1 MEKKRDF
8 LSLFDVSDRELASLI
23 RRAEELRFLRQMR
36 EPHASRPGRMLALIF
51 EKASTRTRVSF
62 EVAIAELGGHAVVLG
77 RNDSQLGR
85 GEPIKDT
92 ARVMAGYCHGI
103 MVRTFGHEGVLELA
117 RYARVPVINGLSDL
131 LHPCQVLAD
140 LQTVYSHLA
149 HLADRANPADLTH
162 SASLR
167 GAEVALASAP
177 DVLSVLR
184 SVRYAWVGD
193 GNNMANTWIE
203 AAGLLGLDL
212 ALACPKGYEPNPDV
226 LGRARATRKGSIQL
240 THDAREAVAGRH
252 VLSTD
257 VFASMGK
264 EDEVEARRK
273 AFAGYCLD
281 AKLLAAADA
290 RAIVMHCLPAHR
302 GEEIT
307 DEVIE
312 GSASV
317 VWQEAENRL
326 HAQKA
331 LLEWLLP

>member
-1 MEKKRDF
+1 MKTKRDF
-8 LSLFDVSDRELASLI
+8 LSLFDVTDAELAMLI
-23 RRAEELRFLRQMR
+23 RRAEELRFVRQMH
-36 EPHASRPGRMLALIF
+36 EPHASRPGRMLGLIF

-62 EVAIAELGGHAVVLG
+62 EVAITELGGHAIVLG

-92 ARVMAGYCHGI
+92 ARVMARYCHAI
-103 MVRTFGHEGVLELA
+103 MVRTFGHEIAQELA
-117 RYARVPVINGLSDL
+117 TYASVPVINGLTDL

-140 LQTVYSHLA
+140 LQTVYA
-149 HLADRANPADLTH
+149 YVANRET
-162 SASLR
+162 SAS
-167 GAEVALASAP
+167 APAP
-177 DVLSVLR
+177 DVLGVLR
-184 SVRYAWVGD
+184 SQRYAWVGD

-212 ALACPKGYEPNPDV
+212 ALACPKGYEPNSE
-226 LGRARATRKGSIQL
+226 LLARAKATGKARISV
-240 THDAREAVAGRH
+240 THDPREAVAGRH

-264 EDEVEARRK
+264 ETEVEARRR
-273 AFAGYCLD
+273 AFVGYCLD
-281 AKLLAAADA
+281 KKLVGEADA
-290 RAIVMHCLPAHR
+290 KAMVLHCLPAHR

-312 GSASV
+312 GPASV

-331 LLEWLLP
+331 LLEWLLA

>member
-8 LSLFDVSDRELASLI
+8 LSLCDVNEAEFASLI

-62 EVAIAELGGHAVVLG
+62 EVAIAELGGHAIVMG

-92 ARVMAGYCHGI
+92 ARVMARYCHGI
-103 MVRTFGHEGVLELA
+103 MVRTFGHDRVEELA
-117 RYARVPVINGLSDL
+117 GYASVPVINGLTDL

-140 LQTVYSHLA
+140 LQTVYA
-149 HLADRANPADLTH
+149 HFAKTSPSTP
-162 SASLR
+162 
-167 GAEVALASAP
+167 AP

-184 SVRYAWVGD
+184 SVRYSWVGD

-212 ALACPKGYEPNPDV
+212 ALACPASYQPNADV
-226 LGRARATRKGSIQL
+226 LARARGTGKGRIQL
-240 THDAREAVAGRH
+240 TQDPREAVAGRH

-273 AFAGYCLD
+273 AFVGFCLD
-281 AKLLAAADA
+281 AKLVAAADA
-290 RAIVMHCLPAHR
+290 KAIVMHCLPAHR

-312 GSASV
+312 SPASV

-331 LLEWLLP
+331 LLEWILP

>member
-8 LSLFDVSDRELASLI
+8 LSLFDVNEAEFASLV
-23 RRAEELRFLRQMR
+23 RRAEELRFLRRMR
-36 EPHASRPGRMLALIF
+36 EPHATRPGRMLALIF

-77 RNDSQLGR
+77 KNDSQLGR

-92 ARVMAGYCHGI
+92 ARVMARYCHAI
-103 MVRTFGHEGVLELA
+103 MVRTFGHDRVEELA
-117 RYARVPVINGLSDL
+117 AYAEVPVINGLTDL

-140 LQTVYSHLA
+140 LQTVYA
-149 HLADRANPADLTH
+149 HVADRES
-162 SASLR
+162 SAS
-167 GAEVALASAP
+167 GPVP

-184 SVRYAWVGD
+184 SVRYGWVGD

-212 ALACPKGYEPNPDV
+212 ALACPKNYEPNAEV
-226 LGRARATRKGSIQL
+226 LACARRTGKGSINITQ
-240 THDAREAVAGRH
+240 DPREAVA
-252 VLSTD
+252 
-257 VFASMGK
+257 
-264 EDEVEARRK
+264 
-273 AFAGYCLD
+273 AFVGYCLD
-281 AKLLAAADA
+281 GNLLRGADA
-290 RAIVMHCLPAHR
+290 KAIVLHCLPAHR

-312 GSASV
+312 GKASV

-331 LLEWLLP
+331 LLEWLLT

>member
-8 LSLFDVSDRELASLI
+8 LSLFDVSDAELAQLL

-36 EPHASRPGRMLALIF
+36 EPHATRPGRMLALIF

-62 EVAIAELGGHAVVLG
+62 EVAIEELGGHAIVLG

-92 ARVMAGYCHGI
+92 ARVMARYCHGI
-103 MVRTFGHEGVLELA
+103 MVRTFGHDRVEELA
-117 RYARVPVINGLSDL
+117 RYSTVPVINGLTDL

-140 LQTVYSHLA
+140 LQTVYGHLA
-149 HLADRANPADLTH
+149 NQT
-162 SASLR
+162 SGASS
-167 GAEVALASAP
+167 SAP

-184 SVRYAWVGD
+184 SVRYAGIGD

-212 ALACPKGYEPNPDV
+212 ALACPKGYEPSAEV
-226 LGRARATRKGSIQL
+226 LTRARSTGKGKIYL
-240 THDAREAVAGRH
+240 TQDPREAAAGRQ

-264 EDEVEARRK
+264 EEEAEMRRRD
-273 AFAGYCLD
+273 FVGYCLD
-281 AKLLAAADA
+281 DKLLATADA
-290 RAIVMHCLPAHR
+290 KAVVLHCLPAHR

-312 GSASV
+312 GPASL

-331 LLEWLLP
+331 LLEYLLA

>member
-8 LSLFDVSDRELASLI
+8 LSLFDVSDAELAMLI
-23 RRAEELRFLRQMR
+23 RRAEELRFVRKMR
-36 EPHASRPGRMLALIF
+36 EPHATRPGRMLALIF

-62 EVAIAELGGHAVVLG
+62 EVAIEELGGHALIIG

-92 ARVMAGYCHGI
+92 ARVMSGYCHGI
-103 MVRTFGHEGVLELA
+103 MVRTFGHDGVEELA
-117 RYARVPVINGLSDL
+117 KYASVPVINGLTDL

-140 LQTVYSHLA
+140 LQTVYA
-149 HLADRANPADLTH
+149 H
-162 SASLR
+162 
-167 GAEVALASAP
+167 VAKREASAAGQAP
-177 DVLSVLR
+177 TVDVLSALR

-212 ALACPKGYEPNPDV
+212 ALACPKNYEPSADV
-226 LGRARATRKGSIQL
+226 LARSRGTGKGKIHITQ
-240 THDAREAVAGRH
+240 DPREAVAGRH

-264 EDEVEARRK
+264 EAEVEARRK
-273 AFAGYCLD
+273 AFAGYCVD
-281 AKLLAAADA
+281 QKLLGAADA
-290 RAIVMHCLPAHR
+290 KAMVLHCLPAHR

-312 GSASV
+312 GPASV

>member
-1 MEKKRDF
+1 MQKKRDF
-8 LSLFDVSDRELASLI
+8 LSLFDVSDAEIAALI
-23 RRAEELRFLRQMR
+23 RRAEELRFLRQMGT
-36 EPHASRPGRMLALIF
+36 PHASRPGRILALIF

-62 EVAIAELGGHAVVLG
+62 EVAITELGGHAVVIG

-92 ARVMAGYCHGI
+92 ARVMARYCHGI
-103 MVRTFGHEGVLELA
+103 MVRTFGHDRVEELA
-117 RYARVPVINGLSDL
+117 KYSSVPVINGLTDL
-131 LHPCQVLAD
+131 SHPCQVLAD
-140 LQTVYSHLA
+140 LQTVYA
-149 HLADRANPADLTH
+149 HLANRDANR
-162 SASLR
+162 SAP
-167 GAEVALASAP
+167 AP

-184 SVRYAWVGD
+184 GVRYAWVGD

-212 ALACPKGYEPNPDV
+212 ALACPKDYQPNRDV
-226 LGRARATRKGSIQL
+226 LSRARATGKGSIHLAQ
-240 THDAREAVAGRH
+240 DPREAVAGRH

-273 AFAGYCLD
+273 AFAGYSLD
-281 AKLLAAADA
+281 GKLVAAADP

-312 GSASV
+312 GPASV

-331 LLEWLLP
+331 LLEWILP

>member
-1 MEKKRDF
+1 M
-8 LSLFDVSDRELASLI
+8 
-23 RRAEELRFLRQMR
+23 
-36 EPHASRPGRMLALIF
+36 
-51 EKASTRTRVSF
+51 
-62 EVAIAELGGHAVVLG
+62 G

-92 ARVMAGYCHGI
+92 ARVMARYCHGI
-103 MVRTFGHEGVLELA
+103 MVRTFGHDRVEELA
-117 RYARVPVINGLSDL
+117 RYASVPVINGLTDL

-140 LQTVYSHLA
+140 LQTVYA
-149 HLADRANPADLTH
+149 HVADRQS
-162 SASLR
+162 SATTSPS
-167 GAEVALASAP
+167 ASAP
-177 DVLSVLR
+177 DVLTVLR
-184 SVRYAWVGD
+184 NVRYAWVGD

-212 ALACPKGYEPNPDV
+212 ALACPAEYQPSADV
-226 LGRARATRKGSIQL
+226 LARARATGKGRIHL
-240 THDAREAVAGRH
+240 THDPREAVAGRH

-264 EDEVEARRK
+264 EDEAEARRK
-273 AFAGYCLD
+273 AFTGYCLD
-281 AKLLAAADA
+281 AKLVAAADA
-290 RAIVMHCLPAHR
+290 KAIVMHCLPAHR

-312 GSASV
+312 SPASV

-331 LLEWLLP
+331 LLEWILP